1 MTSPTD
7 PPFAEGRDVKGRFV
21 PGHRSPGPGNPHA
34 AQVSKLRAALLS
46 SVSEEDMREVIAKLV
61 ELAKSGDT
69 RAIRELLDRV
79 LGRPVE
85 ADLIERI
92 AQLEAL
98 LEQVKP

>member
-1 MTSPTD
+1 MTSATD
-7 PPFAEGRDVKGRFV
+7 NTVSDGRDSRGRFAKGN
-21 PGHRSPGPGNPHA
+21 PGGPGSIHA
-34 AQVSKLRAALLS
+34 ARVAKLRAALLNA
-46 SVSEEDMREVIAKLV
+46 VSEEDMREVIAKLV

-69 RAIRELLDRV
+69 RAIKELLDRV

-92 AQLEAL
+92 GQLEAL

>member
-1 MTSPTD
+1 MTSTTD
-7 PPFAEGRDVKGRFV
+7 NTVSDGRDSRGRFAV
-21 PGHRSPGPGNPHA
+21 GNPGGPGSFNA
-34 AQVSKLRAALLS
+34 KRVARLRAALLNA
-46 SVSEEDMREVIAKLV
+46 VSEEDMREVIAKLV